1 MENVTIKDLLAKM
14 PNVVHLKVFTTKEA
28 TADNKS
34 YVRCPACDDVVVMV
48 RELAKNAN
56 KKIDWEEIS
65 IITDEEKCKKY
76 GVTRAPTILF
86 TDYNIRYTGAP
97 IGLETA
103 PFIQTLLWASS
114 GETAFG
120 SSFDDQLARIKKKAT
135 IKIIVTPTC
144 PYCAQAVLM
153 ENALAIQSNDK
164 ISVEIIES
172 YENPD
177 IARQYE
183 VTGVPVTIVNETNK
197 IVGVPNLAMLL
208 MNMTEDKSKLNEL
221 YG

>member
-1 MENVTIKDLLAKM
+1 MENVTIKDLLSKM
-14 PNVVHLKVFTTKEA
+14 PKIVHLKVFTTKE
-28 TADNKS
+28 TGESNKS
-34 YVRCPACDDVVVMV
+34 IRCPACEDVVVMV

-86 TDYNIRYTGAP
+86 IDYNIRYTGAP

-103 PFIQTLLWASS
+103 PFIQTLLWVSS

-120 SSFDDQLARIKKKAT
+120 TSFDDQLARIKKKANLR
-135 IKIIVTPTC
+135 IIVTPTC
-144 PYCAQAVLM
+144 PYCAQTVLM
-153 ENALAIQSNDK
+153 ENALAIQSKNK
-164 ISVEIIES
+164 ISVEIVES